1 MKYSSVYYFPDRVW
15 VLMEAG
21 VGQSLGVALALLP
34 IFLLIRFCQDYLQS
48 SLQEELTLRA
58 LIAALAQGIFVLFLL
73 LFYKELLQILDTFI
87 AHLMEL
93 LGDTTTWESYLNR
106 SSDQLKEVKKEHPYT
121 WWIRAYASI
130 RASIFRKIFSWTGL
144 LSLRTLMMHIR
155 GYFLLF
161 STQVGPL
168 AIAGSVL
175 PGKLGGTVHLW
186 FKVHLSFLAWGV
198 TMAIL
203 DQIFA
208 GIDLGPWS
216 IFGNIHDWITT
227 IAISLMYLFVGPLT
241 SIYLGNTLG
250 NGFFSTGLG
259 AAKTL
264 FTSVASKASTALG
277 K

>member
-34 IFLLIRFCQDYLQS
+34 LFLLVRFCQDYLQS

-58 LIAALAQGIFVLFLL
+58 LITALAQGMFVLFLL
-73 LFYKELLQILDTFI
+73 LTYKELLQILDSFI
-87 AHLMEL
+87 FNLMEF
-93 LGDTTTWESYLNR
+93 LGNPDSLDAYLDKSADR
-106 SSDQLKEVKKEHPYT
+106 LAEVKKDYPKT
-121 WWIRAYASI
+121 WWIRAYLPTLSGL
-130 RASIFRKIFSWTGL
+130 FRKVFSWPVLFG
-144 LSLRTLMMHIR
+144 LRTLVMHIR

-250 NGFFSTGLG
+250 NGFFSAGLG
-259 AAKTL
+259 AVKTL
-264 FTSVASKASTALG
+264 FTVASKASTALG